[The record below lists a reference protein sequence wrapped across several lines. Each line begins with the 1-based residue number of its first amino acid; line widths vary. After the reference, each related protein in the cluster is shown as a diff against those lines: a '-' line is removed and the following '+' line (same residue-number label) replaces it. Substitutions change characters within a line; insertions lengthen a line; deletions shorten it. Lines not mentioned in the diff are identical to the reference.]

1 MTDPHR
7 LILGPVPR
15 IVDPKTVRDL
25 LRTPG
30 PGPSPVLPR
39 PMPTTV
45 PDDAW
50 PLDHRSIRCRDPTRK
65 PILHIA
71 PQRLIR
77 CQLGWLRPFGGSI
90 SMPLRRRCS
99 GSPGHRFG
107 SPRCA
112 APRGRSS
119 TVLAPAGKQY
129 DVCLFPGRAEEQ
141 SPHVPRKTGKRPDSG
156 LADCDKCDGGMPPDL
171 RKPPRAYRRGYTAS
185 RPRPRSNARRNRCP
199 EPNKLLTPCRV
210 RSTWRMQ
217 LAPSRP
223 IRPPVCVPS

>member
-30 PGPSPVLPR
+30 PGPSPALPR

-90 SMPLRRRCS
+90 MPLRRRCPVVQATAS
-99 GSPGHRFG
+99 GRRVAPHLAGDRR
-107 SPRCA
+107 RC
-112 APRGRSS
+112 S
-119 TVLAPAGKQY
+119 LQPASNMT
-129 DVCLFPGRAEEQ
+129 VCLFPERAEEQ
-141 SPHVPRKTGKRPDSG
+141 SPHVPRKTGNVLTAAWPIAINVMVACRPTSG
-156 LADCDKCDGGMPPDL
+156 TTSSLPEGIHRHPG
-171 RKPPRAYRRGYTAS
+171 
-185 RPRPRSNARRNRCP
+185 PRPRSNAPSQSLPRTEQAP
-199 EPNKLLTPCRV
+199 HAVPSPV
-210 RSTWRMQ
+210 D
-217 LAPSRP
+217 LANATCSVQTDPTA
-223 IRPPVCVPS
+223 VCVPS

>member
-1 MTDPHR
+1 M
-7 LILGPVPR
+7 
-15 IVDPKTVRDL
+15 

-71 PQRLIR
+71 PSASFVASLAGFGLLADRSA
-77 CQLGWLRPFGGSI
+77 CQ
-90 SMPLRRRCS
+90 LRRRCS
-99 GSPGHRFG
+99 MSPGHRFG
-107 SPRCA
+107 SPRCGHLA
-112 APRGRSS
+112 GDRDS

-141 SPHVPRKTGKRPDSG
+141 SPHVPRKTGNVLTAAWPIAINVMVACRPVRNH
-156 LADCDKCDGGMPPDL
+156 LEPTGGVHRHL
-171 RKPPRAYRRGYTAS
+171 G
-185 RPRPRSNARRNRCP
+185 PRPRFERRVAIAAQNR
-199 EPNKLLTPCRV
+199 
-210 RSTWRMQ
+210 SS
-217 LAPSRP
+217 SRRAESYGP
-223 IRPPVCVPS
+223 GGATCSVQTDPTAVCVPS